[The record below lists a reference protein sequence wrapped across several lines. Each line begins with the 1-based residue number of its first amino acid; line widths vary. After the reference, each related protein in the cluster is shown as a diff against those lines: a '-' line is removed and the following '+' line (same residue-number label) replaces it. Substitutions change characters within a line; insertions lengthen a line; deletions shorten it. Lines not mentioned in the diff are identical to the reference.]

1 MMNSG
6 HRRLVVV
13 VGLLA
18 VAALAGCR
26 EQEQDRPLTY
36 EKGVYQGQPDDA
48 LADDTLE
55 TLRQRAQRQS
65 YN

>member
-26 EQEQDRPLTY
+26 EQEQGRPLMY
-36 EKGVYQGQPDDA
+36 EKGVYQGQQDDA
-48 LADDTLE
+48 LTDDTLE
-55 TLRQRAQRQS
+55 TLRLRAQRQS

>member
-1 MMNSG
+1 M
-6 HRRLVVV
+6 VV

-26 EQEQDRPLTY
+26 EQEQGRPLTY